1 MRTKRHTFWVFVSI
15 LVIAGYLF
23 FLYSSFSP
31 KAKENLNALAI
42 GRQALLESI
51 RVTLSEPVDL
61 NQLTREEIYTLREE
75 AIDQYPWLV
84 AGNYSPSDTV
94 FSGIEDRVP
103 WWGTKGHFFY
113 GSGDRSI
120 EGPAEESRFIMNP
133 YLLVAAEFPGLSIWT
148 NRRSGQFWNIRVITE
163 QTLDLSNFP
172 LYIKPEKLEWWP
184 VISRAEAI
192 YDVSRYLKIAN
203 DWSNYHLGVS
213 DAYFELIAYN
223 ARDLNLNYLYLSYE
237 DSFNIYKRDPPEVA
251 LPIKHYLHKGDSCG
265 YPGGCNNMSPYTP
278 EITDIRITRL
288 PARAIIYLWKE
299 NPQLISQDPDMTFVI
314 HFK

>member
-1 MRTKRHTFWVFVSI
+1 MFVSI
-15 LVIAGYLF
+15 LIVAGYLYV
-23 FLYSSFSP
+23 LISSFDP
-31 KAKENLNALAI
+31 EVKENFNVLAI

-51 RVTLSEPVDL
+51 KITLNEPVDL

-75 AIDQYPWLV
+75 AVDQYPWLV
-84 AGNYSPSDTV
+84 VGNYLPSYDV
-94 FSGIEDRVP
+94 FSGIEGQVP

-148 NRRSGQFWNIRVITE
+148 NRHSGQFWNNQIISE

-184 VISRAEAI
+184 VISRAEVT
-192 YDVSRYLKIAN
+192 YDVSGYLKIAN
-203 DWSNYHLGVS
+203 DWTEHHLGVP
-213 DAYFELIAYN
+213 DAYFDLITYN

-237 DSFNIYKRDPPEVA
+237 DSFSVYKRDSPPGAVP
-251 LPIKHYLHKGDSCG
+251 LKHYLHRGDSCD

-278 EITDIRITRL
+278 EIMDIRITRL

-299 NPQLISQDPDMTFVI
+299 KPESISQEPDMTFVI
-314 HFK
+314 NIK